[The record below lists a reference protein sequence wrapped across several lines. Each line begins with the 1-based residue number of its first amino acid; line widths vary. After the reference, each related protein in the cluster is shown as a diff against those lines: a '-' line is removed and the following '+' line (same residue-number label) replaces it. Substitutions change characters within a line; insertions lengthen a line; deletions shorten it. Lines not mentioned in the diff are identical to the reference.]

1 MQNYWD
7 HDYGRVVRFLKRL
20 TLRLR
25 LLNAIELLL
34 LLASQAI
41 VVLLGTLFADALKKT
56 FPYLPFIYHIAA
68 ASSFILLL
76 VVATWRLASC
86 PPIARVAKATE
97 ERLPRLGDDVT
108 NSLLLAR
115 EMETDSGTEPVS
127 QRLIAAHLHRTA
139 EELQVIDPSA
149 VVSLRRP
156 LRYLKLFVPLLAVF
170 LIALALDPGLINRSF
185 ASITHPF
192 STLPPRV
199 INISLN
205 PGDSVLL
212 RGAPL
217 VIRAQVTGRIP
228 ETVWL
233 TILPE
238 AGESRRLTMAPEGD
252 GSFAHR
258 IGAIDSSFRY
268 QAYTSDA
275 VSATHTIRA
284 VAAPDI
290 QKIRLTLIPPEY
302 TRLPRESREGGLIE
316 ALKGTLV
323 SIEAE
328 TTKPVVEGR
337 IVVDGSELTLQPK
350 GTRLTGSMLVLNSG
364 AYALKVTDELGFENR
379 EPTNYRIQLL
389 ADRYPEVEIVDPAG
403 DMEIIGNEIVPIV
416 YTAKDDFSITSVN
429 LIFRLGETERTINL
443 KRGMSG
449 ASLGPE
455 TFKWDLGSLALNP
468 GDRVTYK
475 LEAWDNDTVTG
486 PKAGYSRS
494 FLLSVRD
501 EKQRIITE
509 ALEAEHISEAILNLL
524 GDHLEEKKDR
534 ETLSQRLKELSQR
547 IEKHVERMK
556 NDPERFELEALKRN
570 LDSLDKR
577 VLREPGETVTQEL
590 ERLAL
595 LADEISKRARMS
607 ELEAMARE
615 LRNRQRRLVDALRDL
630 KGALNKEGLEKAMQE
645 LRKLQELLQQ
655 VMEALSKMTAQL
667 PDEFVN
673 SQELADLDFTDMAG
687 DLDEIQK
694 KLMEGDVAGA
704 LEAAQRLLQ
713 ALTEMMAAL
722 QRAGAQSAAGSANR
736 LQSEMSS
743 QAGELDRI
751 LQEQKKV
758 LESTEE
764 VDRETQR
771 AVEAE
776 IEKRVSHLLPRFQE
790 MLERLKEQPAF
801 EERDIAEELQG
812 LIEKRQIERFR
823 ELLEALVRDGG
834 ASPEAQKQ
842 LDELIAMTK
851 GLVPQYSG
859 MVSGDSKQRFP
870 DLSAREDNLRE
881 RTSSLVERLEM
892 LAQLFPGMDTEIL
905 NDLKEAATQMGDA
918 TGQLKGENAPG
929 AIPPEQEAIRALSRS
944 QEAMQQMAQ
953 QMMASR
959 MQAGRWAY
967 QLGYDPRAG
976 WYYGPW
982 APLPTLP
989 QPEVKRPPE
998 KGYTGIERQEF
1009 EPPSKDS
1016 YKAPRVLR
1024 EQVMDALK
1032 EDVPSQYK
1040 KDVERYFR
1048 GLAE

>member
-1 MQNYWD
+1 MQNYWG

-20 TLRLR
+20 ALRLR

-34 LLASQAI
+34 LLASQVI
-41 VVLLGTLFADALKKT
+41 VVLLGTLFVDALKKM
-56 FPYLPFIYHIAA
+56 FPYLPFIYHITAV
-68 ASSFILLL
+68 SSFLLL
-76 VVATWRLASC
+76 FLLATWRLASRA
-86 PPIARVAKATE
+86 PIDRMAKAAE
-97 ERLPRLGDDVT
+97 ESVPRLRDDVT
-108 NSLLLAR
+108 NSLLLVK
-115 EMETDSGTEPVS
+115 EMKPGSGAEPVS
-127 QRLIAAHLHRTA
+127 QRLVAAHLRRTA
-139 EELQVIDPSA
+139 EELRSIDPSA

-170 LIALALDPGLINRSF
+170 LIALALDPGLLNRSF

-199 INISLN
+199 INISLK

-212 RGAPL
+212 RGTPL
-217 VIRAQVTGRIP
+217 VIRAHVTGRVP
-228 ETVWL
+228 ESLWL
-233 TILPE
+233 TVLPE
-238 AGESRRLTMAPEGD
+238 AGEPRRFSMAPEGD
-252 GSFAHR
+252 GSFAYR
-258 IGAIDSSFRY
+258 IEAIDSTFRY
-268 QAYTSDA
+268 QAYTRDA
-275 VSATHTIRA
+275 VSPAHTIRA
-284 VAAPDI
+284 VTAPDI

-302 TRLPRESREGGLIE
+302 TRLPRESKEGGLVE

-328 TTKPVVEGR
+328 ATKPVVQGR
-337 IVVDGSELTLQPK
+337 IMIDGSELTLETK
-350 GTRLTGSMLVLNSG
+350 GVRLAGSMLVLNPGS
-364 AYALKVTDELGFENR
+364 YALRVTDELGFENKD
-379 EPTNYRIQLL
+379 PTRYTIHVL
-389 ADRYPEVEIVDPAG
+389 ADKHPEAEIINPGGDVEIV
-403 DMEIIGNEIVPIV
+403 GNEIAPIV
-416 YTAKDDFSITSVN
+416 YTAKDDFGITSVN
-429 LIFRLGETERTINL
+429 LVFRLGENERTINL
-443 KRGMSG
+443 KNSATG

-468 GDRVTYK
+468 GDRLIYR
-475 LEAWDNDTVTG
+475 LEVWDNDRVAG
-486 PKAGYSRS
+486 PKAGYSRNYTI
-494 FLLSVRD
+494 SVKD
-501 EKQRIITE
+501 EKQRIINE
-509 ALEAEHISEAILNLL
+509 ALEAERIAEAILNLL
-524 GDHLEEKKDR
+524 GDQLEEKKDR
-534 ETLSQRLKELSQR
+534 EALSQRLKELSQR
-547 IEKHVERMK
+547 LEKHLERMK

-577 VLREPGETVTQEL
+577 IMQAPSETVTQEL

-595 LADEISKRARMS
+595 LADEISKRARMN
-607 ELEAMARE
+607 EMEAMARE

-630 KGALNKEGLEKAMQE
+630 KGTMNKEGLEKAMQE
-645 LRKLQELLQQ
+645 LRKLQELLQN

-673 SQELADLDFTDMAG
+673 SQELADLDFTDLAG

-694 KLMEGDVAGA
+694 KLMEGDLAGA

-713 ALTEMMAAL
+713 ALTEMMAAMS
-722 QRAGAQSAAGSANR
+722 RAGARSAAGSANK

-751 LQEQKKV
+751 LREQKQV
-758 LESTEE
+758 LGSTEE

-776 IEKRVSHLLPRFQE
+776 IEKRVSQMLPRLQE
-790 MLERLKEQPAF
+790 MLEGLKEQPAF
-801 EERDIAEELQG
+801 GERDIVEELQG
-812 LIEKRQIERFR
+812 LLNKKQIERFR
-823 ELLEALVRDGG
+823 ELIEALAKDGG
-834 ASPEAQKQ
+834 APPEARRQ

-851 GLVPQYSG
+851 GLAPEYKG
-859 MVSGDSKQRFP
+859 MVSADSKKRFP
-870 DLSAREDNLRE
+870 DLTTREENLRE
-881 RTSSLVERLEM
+881 RTSNLTERLEM

-905 NDLKEAATQMGDA
+905 NDLKEAATQMGNA
-918 TGQLKGENAPG
+918 AGQLKGEDAPG
-929 AIPPEQEAIRALSRS
+929 AIPPEQEAIRALSKS

-989 QPEVKRPPE
+989 QPEVRRLPE
-998 KGYTGIERQEF
+998 KGYTGIEREEF

-1016 YKAPRVLR
+1016 YKAPKILR
-1024 EQVMDALK
+1024 EQVMEALK
-1032 EDVPSQYK
+1032 EGVPSQYK